1 MVALATRTPRKSASC
16 HSPNASVAAPATA
29 RIRLKTV
36 KTLARTM
43 LAYERL
49 VRRSRTGPRAARR
62 VAASASD
69 KPLCASGC
77 DGTATSVLTRLGSRR
92 SWVARRGV

>member
-1 MVALATRTPRKSASC
+1 MPRNNASC
-16 HSPNASVAAPATA
+16 HWPKASVAIPATS

-49 VRRSRTGPRAARR
+49 AVCGA
-62 VAASASD
+62 D
-69 KPLCASGC
+69 
-77 DGTATSVLTRLGSRR
+77 
-92 SWVARRGV
+92 

>member
-1 MVALATRTPRKSASC
+1 MLALRIRIARKSAS
-16 HSPNASVAAPATA
+16 STAPNASVAMPATS

-49 VRRSRTGPRAARR
+49 VAGGRAGPRAERR
-62 VAASASD
+62 RLASSSVSPSGEGAWVVAASIER
-69 KPLCASGC
+69 P
-77 DGTATSVLTRLGSRR
+77 
-92 SWVARRGV
+92 